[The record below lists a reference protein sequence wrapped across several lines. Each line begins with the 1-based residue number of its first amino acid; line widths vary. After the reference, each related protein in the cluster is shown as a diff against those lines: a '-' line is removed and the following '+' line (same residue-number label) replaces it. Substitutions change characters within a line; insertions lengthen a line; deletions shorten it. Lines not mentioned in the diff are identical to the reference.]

1 MKHKIVESLHG
12 VTLAGGGPFGA
23 ALLARALALAPVIVG
38 ADGGADRLLRL
49 GAEPTAVIGDFDSI
63 SATARARLAGR
74 LCAGFGAAGFVSCAT
89 AEKTAV
95 VTERTN
101 RDERAVRFIS
111 SWDRG
116 FASNLLQ

>member
-49 GAEPTAVIGDFDSI
+49 GAEPTAVIGDFVDI
-63 SATARARLAGR
+63 KKARPRNMAGR
-74 LCAGFGAAGFVSCAT
+74 IFRFRVATRAGQEEAGVQDPQIRIFQMCSEPV
-89 AEKTAV
+89 
-95 VTERTN
+95 
-101 RDERAVRFIS
+101 
-111 SWDRG
+111 G
-116 FASNLLQ
+116 